1 MIYSVAKILLKLV
14 LNTNHINT
22 VRIRNIII
30 CVTMVIEEM
39 LLSFIGMRI
48 MKSHYLIYMLHIILC
63 QSIVMR
69 SLVLS
74 SQSDILKQKGDCLIF

>member
-1 MIYSVAKILLKLV
+1 
-14 LNTNHINT
+14 
-22 VRIRNIII
+22 
-30 CVTMVIEEM
+30 MVIEEM